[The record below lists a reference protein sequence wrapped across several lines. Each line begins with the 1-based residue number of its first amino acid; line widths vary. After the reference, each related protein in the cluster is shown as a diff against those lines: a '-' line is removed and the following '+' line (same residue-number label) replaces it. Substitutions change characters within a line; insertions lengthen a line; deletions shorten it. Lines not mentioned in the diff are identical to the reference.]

1 MLAGE
6 ESTLEK
12 RGEGEKKLTV
22 SWLTISRLD
31 AFCGIRPKH

>member
-12 RGEGEKKLTV
+12 RGEGKEEKKASSFLACAQQAGCIL
-22 SWLTISRLD
+22 W
-31 AFCGIRPKH
+31 K

>member
-12 RGEGEKKLTV
+12 RGEGEKKPYSFLACDQQAGCIL
-22 SWLTISRLD
+22 WN
-31 AFCGIRPKH
+31 